1 MGLGSIAIKGVTKL
15 KGLFIKTSGKLGASA
30 GKETAEEL
38 AIQGGRKISRE
49 MAEQGIKK
57 GSIKTEAYNL
67 ANKVLSSKT
76 ASTTGKVLL
85 ATGGVAGATAL
96 TGAGVYGAGYGV
108 SKGID
113 FVKTSYNTTSEQ
125 SQRAKDIELAKEELK
140 IQTDYDKLM
149 NEQREKDLKYF
160 EDYKKLMGDSGD
172 TMSYD
177 EFKAWLEEQNA
188 NRSSD
193 LDNIIGSSGSTG
205 TTTNN
210 SKWLYLLGG
219 LGLVGAGYYIYK
231 KGKKGKK

>member
-38 AIQGGRKISRE
+38 ATQGGRKITKAS
-49 MAEQGIKK
+49 
-57 GSIKTEAYNL
+57 
-67 ANKVLSSKT
+67 ANKLVKSETNTFVSQIGKGAKKVAPVVTGATLLG
-76 ASTTGKVLL
+76 TTGL
-85 ATGGVAGATAL
+85 GL
-96 TGAGVYGAGYGV
+96 TYGAGRIGGGAISDIKEV
-108 SKGID
+108 INQ
-113 FVKTSYNTTSEQ
+113 TPEQ

-160 EDYKKLMGDSGD
+160 ADYKKLMGDSGD
-172 TMSYD
+172 TMSYE

-219 LGLVGAGYYIYK
+219 LGLLGAGYLIYK
-231 KGKKGKK
+231 KGKKAKK

>member
-1 MGLGSIAIKGVTKL
+1 MSLLSSAGKLAVKGVTKL
-15 KGLFIKTSGKLGASA
+15 KGVFIKTSGKLGALA

-38 AIQGGRKISRE
+38 AIQGGRKISKE
-49 MAEQGIKK
+49 GSEKLIKSETNYFVDNILKSKPIKYTGIA
-57 GSIKTEAYNL
+57 GTSLLLGGGAVAGTSAI
-67 ANKVLSSKT
+67 
-76 ASTTGKVLL
+76 TGKGI
-85 ATGGVAGATAL
+85 AF
-96 TGAGVYGAGYGV
+96 GYDIAK
-108 SKGID
+108 SSLSQ
-113 FVKTSYNTTSEQ
+113 TPEQ
-125 SQRAKDIELAKEELK
+125 AQRAKDIELAEKELK

-160 EDYKKLMGDSGD
+160 ADYKKIMGDSGD

-188 NRSSD
+188 NRNSD
-193 LDNIIGSSGSTG
+193 LDNLLGSGRETT

-219 LGLVGAGYYIYK
+219 LGLVGAGYLIYK